1 MIKDCSKNVLFS
13 MRWSPSTQHTGIP
26 GEVWEKGDPTHQIWT
41 SGLVVSE
48 DAVGTLPF
56 TGGLAAQLK
65 NKSAL

>member
-13 MRWSPSTQHTGIP
+13 MGCSPSTQHTGIL
-26 GEVWEKGDPTHQIWT
+26 GEVWEKGDPTLQIWT

-48 DAVGTLPF
+48 DTVGTLPS
-56 TGGLAAQLK
+56 TGGLAFQLK